1 MTKYAL
7 QQSLSVELLKGEEDG
22 EKREGRD
29 TGRGGG
35 GPLEDGGG
43 GRGGWSLSLKGTF
56 ASAFVRE
63 LLALS
68 SGYQVPKRPKECL
81 VTHSECPTF
90 SCFLS
95 F

>member
-1 MTKYAL
+1 MGRKG
-7 QQSLSVELLKGEEDG
+7 KGETRAGVGEDLW
-22 EKREGRD
+22 KM
-29 TGRGGG
+29 
-35 GPLEDGGG
+35 GG